1 MPRLQE
7 SVATLRISGDN
18 LVPEE
23 ISRLLG
29 SDPTHSQIKGE
40 IIVGPKTG
48 KESVAKSGFWLLG
61 ASDCEPENI
70 NGQVEAIL
78 GMLTDDL
85 NVWTKIGQEFEI
97 DLFCGLFLGSSNEGL
112 SISPKTLTALG
123 QRSIELA
130 LDIYYADEDAD
141 TVP

>member
-1 MPRLQE
+1 MQE
-7 SVATLRISGDN
+7 SVATLRISGDS
-18 LVPEE
+18 LIPED

-40 IIVGPKTG
+40 TIVGPKTG
-48 KESVAKSGFWLLG
+48 KENIAKFGLWILG

-85 NVWTKIGQEFEI
+85 SIWTKIREEFEI
-97 DLFCGLFLGSSNEGL
+97 DLFCGLFMGSTNEGL
-112 SISPKTLTALG
+112 SISPQTLAALG
-123 QRSIELA
+123 MRNIELC
-130 LDIYYADEDAD
+130 LDIYYADEDSE
-141 TVP
+141 TSVRK